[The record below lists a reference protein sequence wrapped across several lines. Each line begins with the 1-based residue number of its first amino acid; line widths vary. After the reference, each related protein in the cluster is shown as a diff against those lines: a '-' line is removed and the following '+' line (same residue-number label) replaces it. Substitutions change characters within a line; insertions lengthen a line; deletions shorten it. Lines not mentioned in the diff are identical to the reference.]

1 MFKFRSVSLCLLTT
15 VLVAGCASPGST
27 GAFIQAADLVLHN
40 GKVLTADANLK
51 VAQAIAIKD
60 GKVVAVGNNAEVLS
74 HAAAQTRRLDLKGKT
89 VIPGIIDTHQ
99 HLDQEAIL
107 HFGAPQTPIGGA
119 TWPEIKANALA
130 AAIRQAAAAPGGKWI
145 FLTLPSSAKQMP
157 TSTSPTAAP
166 AMLSRG
172 LFSLSE
178 LDAVAPQHPL
188 MVKGE
193 RASILNTSAI
203 NLVRREFGTLCIDK
217 GDPTGCVSST
227 TGVIES
233 ADVRRII
240 VGDLVITNPRELAN
254 VFEMEMLESAS
265 YGVTT
270 FSIFLLGKYAPAAFN
285 LLVREGRMPLRFANK
300 DSLLYSFGN
309 FTDRLWNLGCGI
321 PVADGGYPNAASTL
335 PGGNQNGH
343 ILHPGSPARAIVERC
358 VRTGNRLY
366 GFHAGGDVTLDVI
379 MDIIEEQSK
388 LAGMS
393 IEEVRAHRHAIDHL
407 TVNPRKD
414 QIPRMKKLGLVMS
427 AQPKYIV
434 STAPLIEASV
444 GSAFTNRVVPVK
456 SLLDGGVKTVF
467 GSDEHVPNVV
477 FLNIERL
484 VTRKAKVGTTE
495 KVLNPEERID
505 RMTALLMATRWA
517 GEYVLR
523 EDVLG
528 SLEPG
533 KWADLVVI
541 DRDFLNIPDDEIR
554 KTTVLLTAVGGK
566 IVYAEPAFAQAEGLP
581 QIGYRP
587 R

>member
-1 MFKFRSVSLCLLTT
+1 MNAFKS
-15 VLVAGCASPGST
+15 VLVSITLAAGSLAVP
-27 GAFIQAADLVLHN
+27 AAWADLILHN
-40 GKVLTADANLK
+40 GKVLTADANFR
-51 VAQAIAIKD
+51 VAEAIAIKD
-60 GKVVAVGNNAEVLS
+60 GKVVAVGNNKEILDRATT
-74 HAAAQTRRLDLKGKT
+74 QTRRLDLKGRT

-99 HLDQEAIL
+99 HLDQAAVV
-107 HFGAPQTPIGGA
+107 HFGASQTPIGGA
-119 TWPEIKANALA
+119 IWPEIKANALA
-130 AAIRQAAAAPGGKWI
+130 AAIRQAAVTPVGKWI
-145 FLTLPSSAKQMP
+145 FLAGPSSAKQTP
-157 TSTSPTAAP
+157 TSTSPTSASV
-166 AMLSRG
+166 MFSRG
-172 LFSLSE
+172 LFSLAD

-188 MVKGE
+188 MIRGGRE
-193 RASILNTSAI
+193 SILNTSAI
-203 NLVRREFGTLCIDK
+203 NLVRQEFGTLCIDK
-217 GDPTGCVSST
+217 GDPTGCISAT
-227 TGVIES
+227 TGITQSV
-233 ADVRRII
+233 DVRRLII
-240 VGDLVITNPRELAN
+240 GDLVITDPRKLAN

-335 PGGNQNGH
+335 PGGNKNGH
-343 ILHPGSPARAIVERC
+343 ILHPGSPGRTIVERC

-366 GFHAGGDVTLDVI
+366 GFHVAGDVTLDVI

-393 IEEVRAHRHAIDHL
+393 IEEVRAQRHAIDHL
-407 TVNPRKD
+407 TVNPRQD
-414 QIPRMKKLGLVMS
+414 QIPRMKKLGLFMS
-427 AQPKYIV
+427 AQPKYIE

-456 SLLDGGVKTVF
+456 SLLDGGVRTVF
-467 GSDEHVPNVV
+467 GTDEHVPNVV

-484 VTRKAKVGTTE
+484 VTRKVKVGTTE
-495 KVLNPEERID
+495 KVFNPEERID
-505 RMTALLMATRWA
+505 RKTALLMATRWA
-517 GEYVLR
+517 AEYVLR

-541 DRDFLNIPDDEIR
+541 DRDFLSIPDDEIR
-554 KTTVLLTAVGGK
+554 KTKVLLTAVGGK
-566 IVYAEPAFAQAEGLP
+566 IVHTEAAFAQAEGLP
-581 QIGYRP
+581 QIGHRP
-587 R
+587 K

>member
-1 MFKFRSVSLCLLTT
+1 MNAFKS
-15 VLVAGCASPGST
+15 VLVSITLAAGSLAVP
-27 GAFIQAADLVLHN
+27 AAWADLILYN
-40 GKVLTADANLK
+40 GKVLTADAK
-51 VAQAIAIKD
+51 FRVAEAIAIKD
-60 GKVVAVGNNAEVLS
+60 GKVVAVGNNREVLS
-74 HAAAQTRRLDLKGKT
+74 HATAQTRRLDLKGRT

-99 HLDQEAIL
+99 HLDQEAIV
-107 HFGAPQTPIGGA
+107 HFGAPQTRISGA

-130 AAIRQAAAAPGGKWI
+130 AATRQAAAGKWI
-145 FLTLPSSAKQMP
+145 FLAVPTSAKETP
-157 TSTSPTAAP
+157 TSTSPTSAP
-166 AMLSRG
+166 VMFSRG
-172 LFSLSE
+172 LFSLAD

-188 MVKGE
+188 MIRGE
-193 RASILNTSAI
+193 RSSILNTSAI
-203 NLVRREFGTLCIDK
+203 NLVRQEFGTLCIDK
-217 GDPTGCVSST
+217 GDPTGCISAT
-227 TGVIES
+227 TGITQSV
-233 ADVRRII
+233 DVRRIVI
-240 VGDLVITNPRELAN
+240 GDLVITDPRKLAN

-335 PGGNQNGH
+335 PGGNKNGH
-343 ILHPGSPARAIVERC
+343 ILQPGSPGRTIVERC

-366 GFHAGGDVTLDVI
+366 GFHVAGDVTLDVI

-393 IEEVRAHRHAIDHL
+393 IEEVRAQRHAIDHL
-407 TVNPRKD
+407 TVNPRQD
-414 QIPRMKKLGLVMS
+414 QIPRMKKLGLFMS
-427 AQPKYIV
+427 AQPKYIE
-434 STAPLIEASV
+434 STAPLIETTV

-456 SLLDGGVKTVF
+456 SLLDGGVRTVF
-467 GSDEHVPNVV
+467 GTDEHVPNVV
-477 FLNIERL
+477 FLNMGRL

-517 GEYVLR
+517 AEYVLR
-523 EDVLG
+523 ENVLG

-541 DRDFLNIPDDEIR
+541 DRDFLSIPDDEIR
-554 KTTVLLTAVGGK
+554 NTKVLLTAVGGK
-566 IVYAEPAFAQAEGLP
+566 IVHTEPAFAQAEGLP
-581 QIGYRP
+581 QIGHRP